1 MADAYTSNLTL
12 TKPEVGASAD
22 SWGTKL
28 NADLDALDAL
38 FTADGSG
45 TAVGLNGTGKTWKLG
60 KFTETIYTPSASTAF
75 TVDLA
80 NGSIQKLTTS
90 GNCTITLPSSVA
102 GKSYVIMVVYG
113 GTHTLTW
120 AGGSTLKWS
129 AGVTPGATSLN
140 GKIDIFS
147 FFCDGTNTYGA
158 VRGLSY

>member
-1 MADAYTSNLTL
+1 MADSYTANLNL
-12 TKPEVGASAD
+12 TKPEVGGSAD
-22 SWGTKL
+22 SWGTKT
-28 NADLDALDAL
+28 NADWEIVDAIFA
-38 FTADGSG
+38 ADGTG
-45 TAVGLNGTGKTWKLG
+45 TAVGLNGTGKTWTIG
-60 KFTETIYTPSASTAF
+60 KFTETVYTPTASTAF
-75 TVDLA
+75 TVSLA

-120 AGGSTLKWS
+120 AGGGTLKWS
-129 AGVTPGATSLN
+129 GGVTPTATSLN
-140 GKIDIFS
+140 AKIDIFS

>member
-1 MADAYTSNLTL
+1 MADSVTSNLSL
-12 TKPEVGASAD
+12 TKPEVGASSD
-22 SWGTKL
+22 TWGDKI
-28 NADLDALDAL
+28 NANLATLDGI
-38 FTADGSG
+38 FSADGSG
-45 TAVGLNGTGKTWKLG
+45 TAVGLNGTGKTWTLG
-60 KFTETIYTPSASTAF
+60 KFTETVYTPVSSTAF

-120 AGGSTLKWS
+120 AGGGTLKWP
-129 AGVTPGATSLN
+129 GGATPTATSAN
-140 GKIDIFS
+140 AKIDIFS

-158 VRGLSY
+158 IRGLSY

>member
-1 MADAYTSNLTL
+1 MADSVTSNLSL
-12 TKPEVGASAD
+12 TKPEVGASSDTWGGKWNTNAETLD
-22 SWGTKL
+22 SIF
-28 NADLDALDAL
+28 A
-38 FTADGSG
+38 ADGSG
-45 TAVGLNGTGKTWKLG
+45 TAVGLNGTGKNW
-60 KFTETIYTPSASTAF
+60 TIGGFKEIVYTPVASTAF

-120 AGGSTLKWS
+120 SGGSTLKWPG
-129 AGVTPGATSLN
+129 GVTPGATSSN

-158 VRGLSY
+158 IRGVSY